1 MVSVLR
7 HQENHLLKQVSRSF
21 YLSLRLLPKEMR
33 PAASLGY
40 LLARLSDTIAD
51 TKGVSGDDR
60 LEGLELFMSAV
71 KGTGEMPEWS
81 VAWRD
86 GCVKEEELILL
97 DSGEHLLELL
107 GEMKEGERRLVL
119 EVLETIVSGQR
130 MDIEWDCDGESRGGQ
145 MESGEKL
152 EDYTWRVA
160 GCVGAF
166 WTQLGFLTLGKS
178 FATKGLAEMEALG
191 IQFGKGLQLV
201 NILRDVHV
209 DLEMG
214 RCYLP
219 MKEEAGGEAWMRGY
233 HEWLVRAREWV
244 SAGVP
249 YAKALP
255 MRRLRAATV
264 LPAYLAVETLDALER
279 ATFKDLKQRIKL
291 PRRRVYACL
300 WRSFWG

>member
-71 KGTGEMPEWS
+71 KGTGQMPEWS

-97 DSGEHLLELL
+97 DSGEHLVELL
-107 GEMKEGERRLVL
+107 GEMREVERRLVL

-130 MDIEWDCDGESRGGQ
+130 MDIEWDCDGESRGVQ

-214 RCYLP
+214 RRYLP

-233 HEWLVRAREWV
+233 HQWLVRAREWV
-244 SAGVP
+244 SAGLP

>member
-1 MVSVLR
+1 MSVLLD
-7 HQENHLLKQVSRSF
+7 QENHLLKQVSRSF

-60 LEGLELFMSAV
+60 LEGLDLFLSAV
-71 KGTGEMPEWS
+71 KGKGGMPEWS
-81 VAWRD
+81 MAWRD
-86 GCVKEEELILL
+86 GCVKEEELVLL
-97 DSGEHLLELL
+97 DSGEHLVDLL
-107 GEMKEGERRLVL
+107 SEMRDGERQLVL
-119 EVLETIVSGQR
+119 DVVETIVSGQR
-130 MDIEWDCDGESRGGQ
+130 MDIEWDCVGESRAGQ

-214 RCYLP
+214 RRYLP

-244 SAGVP
+244 SAGLP